1 MLLLKRVKLR
11 RLFSNPS
18 LDDVRI
24 FKLTCC
30 GTLVTIYCMEVPP
43 SNDKSRKL
51 LSFEMEWFD
60 SFSLIDHDQ
69 IIGMANTLN
78 CIHTYGRTVHL
89 QRILQDIQAIK
100 TRSLAEI
107 DKRAYEYKCSDT
119 FEMGDELIIL
129 DEGKMAS
136 TMAPPESS
144 TLEDQKA
151 IDPEP
156 VACTSATY
164 KSVRPK
170 RHLPLRR
177 SALPRPSSI
186 TTSHS

>member
-1 MLLLKRVKLR
+1 MLLPERVKLR

-18 LDDVRI
+18 LDDIRI

-30 GTLVTIYCMEVPP
+30 GTLVTIYYMEIPP
-43 SNDKSRKL
+43 NDKS
-51 LSFEMEWFD
+51 EIEWFD
-60 SFSLIDHDQ
+60 SFSLIYHDQ
-69 IIGMANTLN
+69 IIGMTNTLN

-100 TRSLAEI
+100 TRSLADI

-170 RHLPLRR
+170 RHLALRR